1 LLATTLR
8 LSRILEADMNP
19 NAAQLTG
26 PEGLQLGHR
35 TIDEIGGQALPVS
48 PQNYEVWLNYVT
60 NALPDLRAAIDK
72 LLQSGRRVSSSDM
85 EEIYERF
92 FSTTRL
98 STQVMETGS
107 RIAHEIADAL
117 DALKMAGATTERYG
131 ATLSI
136 ARDSLVGGQIDG
148 DGLKRLITVLAAA
161 TNEMSK
167 QNASLSQKLS
177 QSSVEMEKLR
187 ASLRQ
192 ARAEALTDALTG
204 VANRKLF
211 DETLR
216 LRKQEADNEKGDL
229 CLTLCDIDHF
239 KSFNDTW
246 GHQTGDQVIRFV
258 ASTLNRFALPD
269 HLVARYG
276 GEEFAVIM
284 PRTSL
289 AQAARICDQIRVAI
303 EAKRLV
309 RRSTNETIGAVTI
322 SFGCASYVPGET
334 VAQIIARADECLY
347 LSKRNGR
354 NRVTTETDLPP
365 ETAEDAA

>member
-1 LLATTLR
+1 MLNT
-8 LSRILEADMNP
+8 
-19 NAAQLTG
+19 QLTG

-35 TIDEIGGQALPVS
+35 TIDEIGRQDLAVS
-48 PQNYEVWLNYVT
+48 PQNYEVWLTYLT
-60 NALPDLRAAIDK
+60 HSSPDLRQALDK
-72 LLQSGRRVSSSDM
+72 LLASGQPISADDM
-85 EEIYERF
+85 EQLYERF
-92 FSTTRL
+92 FSTTHL

-117 DALKMAGATTERYG
+117 DALKKAGATTERYG
-131 ATLSI
+131 ATLNV
-136 ARDSLVGGQIDG
+136 AADSLRNTVIDG
-148 DGLKRLITVLAAA
+148 EALQRLISVLASA
-161 TNEMSK
+161 TTEMSK
-167 QNASLSQKLS
+167 QNSSLSQKLA
-177 QSSVEMEKLR
+177 QSSAEIEKLR
-187 ASLRQ
+187 SSLRQ

-216 LRKQEADNEKGDL
+216 LRKDEADTEKTEL
-229 CLTLCDIDHF
+229 CLLLCDIDHF

-258 ASTLNRFALPD
+258 ASTLTKFALPD

-284 PRTSL
+284 PRTPL
-289 AQAARICDQIRVAI
+289 KQAGRIADQIRTAI

-322 SFGCASYVPGET
+322 SFGAAAYAPGESVGNLIT
-334 VAQIIARADECLY
+334 RADECLY

-354 NRVTTETDLPP
+354 NRVTLETQLPP
-365 ETAEDAA
+365 LSANNAA

>member
-1 LLATTLR
+1 ML
-8 LSRILEADMNP
+8 N
-19 NAAQLTG
+19 NALIG
-26 PEGLQLGHR
+26 PQGQVVGHR
-35 TIDEIGGQALPVS
+35 TIDEIGRLELPVS
-48 PQNYEVWLNYVT
+48 PQNYEVWLNYFT
-60 NALPDLRAAIDK
+60 QSSPDLRAALDA
-72 LLQSGRRVSSSDM
+72 LLSSGKPISSADM
-85 EEIYERF
+85 EDIYERF
-92 FSTTRL
+92 FSTTQL

-117 DALKMAGATTERYG
+117 DALKKAGATTERYG
-131 ATLSI
+131 ATLNI
-136 ARDSLVGGQIDG
+136 AKESLGATTIDSEA
-148 DGLKRLITVLAAA
+148 LKRLISVLASA
-161 TNEMSK
+161 TTEMSK
-167 QNASLSQKLS
+167 RNSNLSQKLA
-177 QSSVEMEKLR
+177 QSSQEMEKLR

-216 LRKQEADNEKGDL
+216 LRREEADKDKSQL
-229 CLTLCDIDHF
+229 CLILCDIDHF
-239 KSFNDTW
+239 KTFNDTW

-258 ASTLNRFALPD
+258 ASALSKYALPD

-284 PRTSL
+284 PRTTL
-289 AQAARICDQIRVAI
+289 QQAGRIADQIRSAI

-322 SFGCASYVPGET
+322 SFGGALYAYGET
-334 VAQIIARADECLY
+334 VSQLVARADECLY

-354 NRVTTETDLPP
+354 NRVTLESQLPP
-365 ETAEDAA
+365 ATDAA

>member
-1 LLATTLR
+1 MLNT
-8 LSRILEADMNP
+8 
-19 NAAQLTG
+19 QLIG
-26 PEGLQLGHR
+26 PEGLALGHR
-35 TIDEIGGQALPVS
+35 TVDEIGRHILPVS
-48 PQNYEVWLNYVT
+48 PQNYEVWLSYLT
-60 NALPDLRAAIDK
+60 HASPDLKQAIDK
-72 LLQSGRRVSSSDM
+72 LLALGKPLSPEDM
-85 EEIYERF
+85 EQLYERF
-92 FSTTRL
+92 FSTTHL

-117 DALKMAGATTERYG
+117 DALKKAGATTERYG
-131 ATLSI
+131 ATLSV
-136 ARDSLVGGQIDG
+136 AADSLQNTAIDG
-148 DGLKRLITVLAAA
+148 DALKRLINVLASA
-161 TNEMSK
+161 TTEVSK
-167 QNASLSQKLS
+167 QNSSLSEKLA
-177 QSSVEMEKLR
+177 QSSQEMEKLR
-187 ASLRQ
+187 TSLRQ

-216 LRKQEADNEKGDL
+216 LRKAEADSEKADL
-229 CLTLCDIDHF
+229 SLVFCDIDHF

-258 ASTLNRFALPD
+258 ASALAKFALPD

-289 AQAARICDQIRVAI
+289 KDAGRIADQIRSAI

-322 SFGCASYVPGET
+322 SFGAALYVPGET
-334 VAQIIARADECLY
+334 AGQLISRADECLY

-354 NRVTTETDLPP
+354 NRVTLETQMPP
-365 ETAEDAA
+365 LSATHAA

>member
-1 LLATTLR
+1 MLNT
-8 LSRILEADMNP
+8 
-19 NAAQLTG
+19 QLIG
-26 PEGLQLGHR
+26 PEGLVLGHR
-35 TIDEIGGQALPVS
+35 TIDEIGRHTLPVS
-48 PQNYEVWLNYVT
+48 PQNYEVWLSYMT
-60 NALPDLRAAIDK
+60 HSSPDLKQAIDK
-72 LLQSGRRVSSSDM
+72 MLAQGKPLSPEDM
-85 EEIYERF
+85 EQLYERF
-92 FSTTRL
+92 FSTTHL

-117 DALKMAGATTERYG
+117 DALKKAGATTERYG
-131 ATLSI
+131 ATLSV
-136 ARDSLVGGQIDG
+136 AADSLQNTAIDG
-148 DGLKRLITVLAAA
+148 DALKRLINVLASA
-161 TNEMSK
+161 TTEVSK
-167 QNASLSQKLS
+167 QNSSLSEKLA
-177 QSSVEMEKLR
+177 QSSQEMEKLR
-187 ASLRQ
+187 TSLRQ

-216 LRKQEADNEKGDL
+216 LRKDEADSEKTDL
-229 CLTLCDIDHF
+229 SLVLCDIDHF

-258 ASTLNRFALPD
+258 ASALAKFALPD

-289 AQAARICDQIRVAI
+289 KDAGRIADQIRSAI

-322 SFGCASYVPGET
+322 SFGAALYAPGET
-334 VAQIIARADECLY
+334 AGQLITRADECLY

-354 NRVTTETDLPP
+354 NRVTLETQMPP
-365 ETAEDAA
+365 LSATHAA